1 MGKDDEA
8 LTGELRALAGAHGV
22 TVTYL
27 DHGGIQ
33 RTASRTALLA
43 VLEALGVA
51 GAPED
56 PGAVLA
62 EHLAAA
68 PMFEPVIVVEA
79 GGPRSVTATVPPS
92 ARALECEL
100 VTEDGESTSWRAPVV
115 EATAVLATT
124 NGVAVAVELPRALPA
139 GYHSLTARVGTLE
152 STAHVLA
159 RPEGGARSRF
169 DASWRAVGIA
179 APLFT
184 LHSSRSWGCGDLAD
198 LDELAALTGA
208 HGATVVATL
217 PLLAGFGPTPFEPSP
232 YIPASRLFWHERW
245 LDVDAVVAAVGA
257 PELSTLAA
265 AARRRTRDAAEQVHP
280 YVDGEGS
287 MRAKRDVL
295 ERAHRTLSRDDVASL
310 DAFLEAHPSVTDFAR
325 FRAAGERH
333 GLDWETWPKAL
344 RDGAIGAADVDD
356 AAVRYHEFAQWLC
369 DAQLRG
375 LAERFEARDQVLS
388 LDLPLGVHR
397 HGYDVWRYRD
407 EYLQGTSVGAP
418 PDRYFP
424 RGQVWGFPPPRIA
437 AARAGGHGLFRAALR
452 HHLGVA
458 GMLRIDHIL
467 GTQRLFCVPDGM
479 HASDGVYL
487 RMPLEELLAVIAIEA
502 LRAGSTIVGE
512 DLGTVDAPVRRA
524 MQRDGVRRTSV
535 VQLSIKS
542 AGVTPFVDPPA
553 GAVSSFSTHD
563 LATFEGWWR
572 ARDIDERVSLGQVD
586 DTMGGLMRAQ
596 RRVERTR
603 LSTLLPEPPNPPSPA
618 APLDGPPP
626 EGLLAAVHDRLADSD
641 AGVVLVQLDDVL
653 GEHEAVNLPGTSTER
668 RNWQRRTELPLEAI
682 AADPRLIDALDEGHA
697 RRTDESHAGD
707 GRGRSAVATV
717 HGVTRLGPDDESRFA
732 AGRHARLFEH
742 LGAHAMEVG
751 GVAGTYF
758 ATWAPSATD
767 VEVVGDFNGWDGHRH
782 PLARRDGSGIWE
794 GFVPDLG
801 DGERYKFRLT
811 TPGGDVLDKA
821 DPYARRSELA
831 PRTASI
837 IHTPRHV
844 WGDGD
849 WMASRAAR
857 HSPSAPIAVYEVH
870 LGSWRRD
877 PDDPGRFLTYRE
889 LAPMLVEYVG
899 ALGFTHVELMPVMEH
914 PYYESW
920 GYQLSGYFAP
930 TARYGSPDDFAA
942 LVDELHRA
950 GIGVLLDWVPGHFP
964 DDEFALGCFDGS
976 HLYEHPD
983 PRMRVHPDWHSLI
996 FNYARGEVRSFL
1008 LSAACSWLEDYHADG
1023 LRFDAVASMLYL
1035 DYSRG
1040 DGEWVPNVEGG
1051 NENLDAVSLLQ
1062 TCNEEIHRSY
1072 PGAIS
1077 VAEES
1082 TAWPGVTAPIEDG
1095 GLGFD
1100 YKWDLGWM
1108 HDTLDYLH
1116 KDPVHRRW
1124 HHDQLTFRAVYSRS
1138 EQFLLP
1144 LSHDEVVHG
1153 KGSLYDQMGGDVAQR
1168 LANLRLLYG
1177 FQLLQPGK
1185 KLLFMGDEFAQ
1196 IREWSVGRPLDW
1208 ELLDERGHA
1217 GIAALVAELNALY
1230 RSEPSLHRDDL
1241 EDRGFRWVDS
1251 ADRLQS
1257 VICVER
1263 HVGESDG
1270 GSLVIVCNATPEA
1283 RPAYVVGLPGPG
1295 IWTLRCTSDDVRFGG
1310 SGHPAQAKVVAAEE
1324 PWHGRRWRAELDLPP
1339 LGFVI
1344 YGQRGATVHEA
1355 AVRVH

>member
-1 MGKDDEA
+1 VGNDDEA
-8 LTGELRALAGAHGV
+8 LTDELRALAGAHGV

-33 RTASRTALLA
+33 RTAKRAAVLA
-43 VLEALGVA
+43 VLEAVGVA
-51 GAPED
+51 GASEN
-56 PGAVLA
+56 PGAALA
-62 EHLAAA
+62 EHHATT
-68 PMFEPVIVVEA
+68 PVLDAVLVVDA
-79 GGPRSVTATVPPS
+79 GGPPSVTAVVPS
-92 ARALECEL
+92 RTGAIECEL
-100 VTEDGESTSWRAPVV
+100 VTEDGASTSWRAPV
-115 EATAVLATT
+115 EGAALHGAA
-124 NGVAVAVELPRALPA
+124 NGVVVALTLPHGLEA
-139 GYHSLTARVGTLE
+139 GYHALTARAGKLE
-152 STAHVLA
+152 STAHLLA
-159 RPEGGARSRF
+159 RPEGGARGRF
-169 DASWRAVGIA
+169 DASWRAVGVA

-198 LDELAALTGA
+198 LDAFAALSGT
-208 HGATVVATL
+208 HGATVVTTL

-245 LDVDAVVAAVGA
+245 LDMDTVVAHAGA
-257 PELSTLAA
+257 PGLSSLASE
-265 AARRRTRDAAEQVHP
+265 ARRRVREAAERAHP

-295 ERAHRTLSRDDVASL
+295 EALLGALSRDDVAEL
-310 DAFLEAHPSVTDFAR
+310 AAFLEADPSVTDFAR

-333 GLDWETWPKAL
+333 GLDWAAWPQAL
-344 RDGAIGAADVDD
+344 RDGAIGAADVED
-356 AAVRYHEFAQWLC
+356 AAVRYHELAQWLC
-369 DAQLRG
+369 DVQLRG
-375 LAERFEARDQVLS
+375 LAERFESRGQVLS

-407 EYLQGTSVGAP
+407 QYLEGTSVGAP
-418 PDRYFP
+418 PDRFFP
-424 RGQVWGFPPPRIA
+424 RGQVWGFPPPRIT
-437 AARAGGHGLFRAALR
+437 AARAEGHGLFRAALR

-479 HASDGVYL
+479 PASDGVYL

-502 LRAGSTIVGE
+502 QRCGSAIVGE
-512 DLGTVDAPVRRA
+512 DLGTVEAPVRRA

-542 AGVTPFVDPPA
+542 AGVAPYVDPPA

-572 ARDIDERVSLGQVD
+572 ASDIDERVSLAQID
-586 DTMGGLMRAQ
+586 AAMGDVMRAQ
-596 RRVERTR
+596 RRVERAR
-603 LSTLLPEPPNPPSPA
+603 LSTLLDPPDPPSRD

-626 EGLLAAVHDRLADSD
+626 EGLLAAVHDSLADSD
-641 AGVVLVQLDDVL
+641 AGLVLVQLDDVL
-653 GEHEAVNLPGTSTER
+653 GEREAVNLPGTSTER

-682 AADPRLIDALDEGHA
+682 AVDPRLTDALDEVHA
-697 RRTDESHAGD
+697 RRTDATHAGD

-717 HGVTRLGPDDESRFA
+717 HGVTRFGPDDESRFA
-732 AGRHARLFEH
+732 AGRHARIFEH
-742 LGAHAMEVG
+742 LGAHPMEVG
-751 GVAGTYF
+751 GMAGTYF
-758 ATWAPSATD
+758 ATWAPNAAD

-782 PLARRDGSGIWE
+782 PLARREGSGIWE
-794 GFVPDLG
+794 GLVPDLG
-801 DGERYKFRLT
+801 DGERYKFRIT
-811 TPGGDVLDKA
+811 TAGGDVLDKA

-844 WGDGD
+844 WEDGD

-877 PDDPGRFLTYRE
+877 PEDPSRLLTYRE

-920 GYQLSGYFAP
+920 GYQLSGYLAP
-930 TARYGSPDDFAA
+930 TARYGSPDDLAA
-942 LVDELHRA
+942 LIDELHRA
-950 GIGVLLDWVPGHFP
+950 GIGVLLDWVPAHFP

-1008 LSAACSWLEDYHADG
+1008 ISAACSWLEDYHADG

-1051 NENLDAVSLLQ
+1051 NENLEAVSLLQ
-1062 TCNEEIHRSY
+1062 DCNDEIHRSY

-1082 TAWPGVTAPIEDG
+1082 TAWPGVTAPVEGG

-1116 KDPVHRRW
+1116 KDPVHRSW

-1185 KLLFMGDEFAQ
+1185 KLLFMGDEFGQ
-1196 IREWSVGRPLDW
+1196 VREWSVGRPLDW
-1208 ELLDERGHA
+1208 ELLDEPAHA
-1217 GIAALVAELNALY
+1217 GIATLVAELNALY

-1263 HVGESDG
+1263 HVDESDDG
-1270 GSLVIVCNATPEA
+1270 RLVIVCNATPEA
-1283 RPAYVVGLPGPG
+1283 RSAYVVGLPGRG

-1310 SGHPAQAKVVAAEE
+1310 SGHRARAAVTAVEE
-1324 PWHGRRWRAELDLPP
+1324 RWHGRRWRAELDLPP

-1344 YGQRGATVHEA
+1344 YGQGAAKVPEA
-1355 AVRVH
+1355 VARVH